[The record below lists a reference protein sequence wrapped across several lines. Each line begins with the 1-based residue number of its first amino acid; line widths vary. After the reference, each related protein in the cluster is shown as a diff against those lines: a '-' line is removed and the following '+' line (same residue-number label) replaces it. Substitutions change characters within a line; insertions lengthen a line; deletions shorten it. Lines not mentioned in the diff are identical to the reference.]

1 MRLSLFMASAS
12 LFAAAAGAHAQ
23 TPGAAPGPGDAIS
36 SVQVTAP
43 VKPLRIR
50 DDQARQITGAYGL
63 SNGSYLKVHTEL
75 RYIVATIDHDTTLRL
90 YAVKPYQFV
99 SADSKVTM
107 EFNRGPAG
115 EDMLMSYVP
124 ETGLARITVTSVPLA
139 RR

>member
-12 LFAAAAGAHAQ
+12 LFAAAGAHAQ

>member
-1 MRLSLFMASAS
+1 MRVSLFMASAS
-12 LFAAAAGAHAQ
+12 LLAAAGAHAQ

-43 VKPLRIR
+43 VRPLRIR

-63 SNGSYLKVHTEL
+63 SNGSYLKVHTEP

-99 SADSKVTM
+99 SAGSKVTM

-139 RR
+139 GR